1 MLHIVIVNYNSV
13 RYLAE
18 CLDSL
23 QEVPA
28 DIHVVD
34 NASTHPEEDVML
46 EQLAARDTR
55 VQLTRNDRNIGFGPA
70 VNRVV
75 SQLTLASDDV
85 IWILNPDT
93 TASASAC
100 EILVEHV
107 RSNPKSIVSPVI
119 VTGEMGQKLWFAGGN
134 FNPRRAEPVH
144 IKEIPFQNVSSY
156 KVSFLAGAALMM
168 TTGTWRYLG
177 GFREDLFMYW
187 EDVDLSRRAT
197 ELGIDM
203 AIIPAARIWHRV
215 GASSAAE
222 PVKAATWYYYM
233 FRNRLIVC
241 AERRSQVPSI
251 LFGRGLPA
259 TLKYFYIAFR
269 DPGPVGPR
277 LRAIIEGI
285 RAGTQAIGE
294 NGAARQVRSATD

>member
-13 RYLAE
+13 QYLAE

-23 QEVPA
+23 QGVPA

-34 NASTHPEEDVML
+34 NASTDLEEDVLL
-46 EQLAARDTR
+46 EQLAERDIR
-55 VQLTRNDRNIGFGPA
+55 VQITRNSRNIGFGPA
-70 VNRVV
+70 VNRAL
-75 SQLTLASDDV
+75 SQLALAGDDV

-100 EILVEHV
+100 EILMEHV
-107 RSNPKSIVSPVI
+107 LSNPKSIVSPVI
-119 VTGEMGQKLWFAGGN
+119 VTGETGQKIWFAGGN
-134 FNPRRAEPVH
+134 FNTRRAVPVH
-144 IKEIPFQNVSSY
+144 VKEVPRENVSSY
-156 KVSFLAGAALMM
+156 KVSFLAGASLMM
-168 TTGTWRYLG
+168 TTGTWRQLG

-197 ELGIDM
+197 ELGINM
-203 AIIPAARIWHRV
+203 EIVPSARIWHRV

-222 PVKAATWYYYM
+222 PVKSTTWYYYM

-241 AERRSQVPSI
+241 AERRSQVPNI

-259 TLKYFYIAFR
+259 TLKYFYMAFR
-269 DPGPVGPR
+269 DPGPVSPR
-277 LRAIIEGI
+277 LRAIIEGT
-285 RAGTQAIGE
+285 RAATQALGE
-294 NGAARQVRSATD
+294 NDGPKQVRSARD